1 MHADLCDQVPFVFD
15 YFGDPDDDP
24 LAEDRFTVVPT
35 QEGWLV
41 CDAHTDDDHEILRS
55 QLLDPDFDFIMF
67 LYNEK
72 WKIED
77 QLHTENHP
85 IRVRKREDRKREEDE
100 KFANLPPMTPLS
112 RCESPELR
120 TGDDRRIDLPHTFRM
135 FLWRLGCDPDE
146 LGTAEEVIE
155 GLITDFMNLVPYS
168 FDPRG
173 RIHREGIFSPDR
185 FTLDYSERDFMLL
198 TDQFHGRGYELP
210 YSAILWQ
217 RWDPK
222 TQEADTEDWTD
233 DELGTETS
241 WSNCGFTSSDDDIP
255 PPPPPPPAGGAS
267 STEAQQDDESELGE
281 PPDLD
286 TVSNSDSDS
295 DSDSDSM
302 PGLDTVSESD
312 WNSDSDSEDYDV
324 RNNMPTNPESS
335 GDSDSDE
342 SGYDSSESSSDSD
355 SEPD

>member
-1 MHADLCDQVPFVFD
+1 
-15 YFGDPDDDP
+15 
-24 LAEDRFTVVPT
+24 
-35 QEGWLV
+35 
-41 CDAHTDDDHEILRS
+41 
-55 QLLDPDFDFIMF
+55 
-67 LYNEK
+67 
-72 WKIED
+72 
-77 QLHTENHP
+77 
-85 IRVRKREDRKREEDE
+85 
-100 KFANLPPMTPLS
+100 
-112 RCESPELR
+112 
-120 TGDDRRIDLPHTFRM
+120 M

-173 RIHREGIFSPDR
+173 RIHCEGIFSPDR
-185 FTLDYSERDFMLL
+185 FTLDYSECDFMLL

-217 RWDPK
+217 WWDPQEYLEREHAAL
-222 TQEADTEDWTD
+222 TALIEEVQSDNIAQEADTEDWTD
-233 DELGTETS
+233 DESGTETS

-255 PPPPPPPAGGAS
+255 PPPPPPPAGEAS
-267 STEAQQDDESELGE
+267 STEAQQDDESKLGE

-312 WNSDSDSEDYDV
+312 WSEDSDSDLGEPPALQPQSDSDSDSDSEDYDV
-324 RNNMPTNPESS
+324 RNNKPTNPECS

-342 SGYDSSESSSDSD
+342 SGYDSSESSNDIRPMSKSRASQVLLLDPS
-355 SEPD
+355 SCLCRSRGR